1 MAAIANEIIEVGG
14 RRWKVREAK
23 TREDALNAIA
33 SARCSGSVG
42 ARQTHDKRLCGGGV
56 EVLAD
61 VVQINSDGTE
71 RQPYT
76 EPY

>member
-1 MAAIANEIIEVGG
+1 MTITNEIIEVGG

-42 ARQTHDKRLCGGGV
+42 ERQTHDKRLCGGAL

-61 VVQINSDGTE
+61 VVQINSDDTE